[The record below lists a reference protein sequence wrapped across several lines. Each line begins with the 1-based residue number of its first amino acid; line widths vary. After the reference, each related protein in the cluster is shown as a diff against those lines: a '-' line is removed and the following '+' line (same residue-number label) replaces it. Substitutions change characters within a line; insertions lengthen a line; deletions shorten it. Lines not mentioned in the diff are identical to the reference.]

1 MFRIRKFK
9 ASRTRIQIH
18 TVIIFSPDPSINKQ
32 KNLENPG
39 IQLFCDFSKLLG
51 KVLTHVKLS
60 LGSDVLLDAPADQPP
75 ADVRKDQL
83 SH

>member
-9 ASRTRIQIH
+9 ASRTGIQIH

-39 IQLFCDFSKLLG
+39 IQLFVTSQNYL
-51 KVLTHVKLS
+51 VKYL
-60 LGSDVLLDAPADQPP
+60 PM
-75 ADVRKDQL
+75 
-83 SH
+83 